1 MHMSR
6 SLLGKRIILTGA
18 SSGIGRALATQLS
31 RQGAHLVLAARS
43 ADKLR
48 EVATTL
54 GGDSKVIALPT
65 DVTIAQDRARLVD
78 VAVAKLGGIDLLVN
92 NAGIASWGHF
102 ANSDESVMRSIMEV
116 NFFAPIELIRL
127 AIPHLARGN
136 EPAIVNVSSMC
147 GRRAMPAWPEYSASK
162 FALCGM
168 SEALRAE
175 MGRFDIDVV
184 LIVPGL
190 TKTSL
195 RDNMPRN
202 EGKAR
207 IDFDAGM
214 KAEDVAARI
223 VRAIVRRQREVIIGA
238 DARQMLRMQ
247 RWFPRLLE
255 RLICRRVKKLYALS
269 RPSAGN

>member
-1 MHMSR
+1 MSR
-6 SLLGKRIILTGA
+6 SLNGKRIILTGA
-18 SSGIGRALATQLS
+18 SSGIGRALAAQLS
-31 RQGAHLVLAARS
+31 QHGARLVLAARS

-48 EVATTL
+48 ELAAAL
-54 GGDSKVIALPT
+54 SGGAGEVVSAPT
-65 DVTIAQDRARLVD
+65 DVTIAEERSRLVE
-78 VAVAKLGGIDLLVN
+78 VAVEKLGGIDVLIN

-102 ANSDESVMRSIMEV
+102 ANSDEAVMRSIMEV

-127 AIPHLARGN
+127 AIPHLARGD
-136 EPAIVNVSSMC
+136 EAAIVNVSSMC

-175 MGRFDIDVV
+175 MGRFEVDVV

-190 TKTSL
+190 TKTNL
-195 RDNMPRN
+195 RDNMARN

-214 KAEDVAARI
+214 SAEDVAARI
-223 VRAIVRRQREVIIGA
+223 VRGIVRRQREVIIGA
-238 DARQMLRMQ
+238 DAKQMLRMH
-247 RWFPRLLE
+247 RWFPRLLDW
-255 RLICRRVKKLYALS
+255 LICRRVKKLYALS
-269 RPSAGN
+269 RPVPGN